1 MKKLLAAALSAAF
14 LLLCACTP
22 GAANGPVSSSDPVLN
37 IAATTW
43 PVYCLTTAVTGDL
56 EGVEVTPVLNVQTS
70 CLHDYTLTV
79 DDMKVLEG
87 ADVIV
92 INGVGLEDFMDDALA
107 GSEAEVVDASV
118 TIELLTLPDG
128 SEDPHIWMDPDRAAM
143 MVQNIADGLKEID
156 PAHAED
162 YQNNADVALDTLA
175 ACASAGRKALNN
187 LTCRE
192 LITFHDG
199 FGYFAD
205 SFDLTIL
212 RSIEEEEG
220 SEASAKTI
228 NEVVELIE
236 EHDLPAIFVEV
247 NGSDATAQAIAR
259 ETGVEVEVLSMMMS
273 GTGQGLEPYLTV
285 LNQNIET
292 VLAALTTA
300 EETA

>member
-1 MKKLLAAALSAAF
+1 MKKLLSAALSAVF
-14 LLLCACTP
+14 LTLCACTP
-22 GAANGPVSSSDPVLN
+22 SLGVVGNDPSDPVQN

-79 DDMKVLEG
+79 DDMKALEG
-87 ADVIV
+87 ADVVV
-92 INGVGLEDFMDDALA
+92 INGVGLEDFMDDALSA
-107 GSEAEVVDASV
+107 TDAVVVDASKA
-118 TIELLTLPDG
+118 IPLLELPDG
-128 SEDPHIWMDPDRAAM
+128 SQDPHIWMDPDRAAM
-143 MVQNIADGLKEID
+143 MVQNITDGLKKID
-156 PAHAED
+156 PDHATE
-162 YQNNADVALDTLA
+162 YQDNADVALDTLA
-175 ACASAGRKALNN
+175 ACASAGRKALDD
-187 LTCRE
+187 LSCRE

-228 NEVVELIE
+228 NEVVDLIE
-236 EHDLPAIFVEV
+236 SHDLPAIFVEV

-259 ETGVEVEVLSMMMS
+259 ETGVEVDTLSMIMS

>member
-22 GAANGPVSSSDPVLN
+22 GAANSPTTSSDPVLN

-92 INGVGLEDFMDDALA
+92 LNGVGLEDFMDDALA
-107 GSEAEVVDASV
+107 GSEAEVIDASV

-143 MVQNIADGLKEID
+143 MVQNITDGLKKID
-156 PAHAED
+156 PAHAFIPFSMSLYWLLFLLPTRPPVKYVDEFIITVVLPSFLSVNQLLFSV
-162 YQNNADVALDTLA
+162 YLQATVVPGAHQALVVTFLA
-175 ACASAGRKALNN
+175 HKLVMAAPLDN
-187 LTCRE
+187 LT
-192 LITFHDG
+192 LFHD
-199 FGYFAD
+199 D
-205 SFDLTIL
+205 DLIAVTDGGQPMSHHNTGAAPPLDVVQNLFL
-212 RSIEEEEG
+212 RLRVQSG
-220 SEASAKTI
+220 SG
-228 NEVVELIE
+228 LIQ
-236 EHDLPAIFVEV
+236 H
-247 NGSDATAQAIAR
+247 
-259 ETGVEVEVLSMMMS
+259 
-273 GTGQGLEPYLTV
+273 
-285 LNQNIET
+285 
-292 VLAALTTA
+292 
-300 EETA
+300 